1 MYIPAENIY
10 YEVVIK
16 DYGTNDAAI
25 YQYALDRKVVPVSPN
40 SFYAYLQVIA
50 LGLRGLVIERRA
62 QEIVDTLSRLQGDMG
77 RVREV
82 FDVLGTHLDN
92 ARKKYD
98 EADKRLSSF
107 EGKLEGAAEHSLPG
121 PQPPVLTEQ
130 HVA

>member
-1 MYIPAENIY
+1 
-10 YEVVIK
+10 
-16 DYGTNDAAI
+16 
-25 YQYALDRKVVPVSPN
+25 QYALDRKVIPVSPN

-50 LGLRGLVIERRA
+50 LGLRGLVVERRA

-107 EGKLEGAAEHSLPG
+107 EGKLEGVAEHVLPG
-121 PQPPVLTEQ
+121 PQSPLITE
-130 HVA
+130 